1 MGCLRLTPSRT
12 PACHLSS
19 SCAGQPLSR
28 PGARPRSGRPD
39 ASSRRAARPGRG
51 WGAGKSTLLRLL
63 AGLERPDSGQI
74 LIRGEPQRIDSPRTA
89 LRLGIGALLERP
101 AVAETLT
108 VLRASYSG
116 PSRAACCSPA
126 DVRPS
131 GRWRLATSS
140 GSRWARTPG

>member
-1 MGCLRLTPSRT
+1 M
-12 PACHLSS
+12 
-19 SCAGQPLSR
+19 
-28 PGARPRSGRPD
+28 
-39 ASSRRAARPGRG
+39 
-51 WGAGKSTLLRLL
+51 GAGKSTLLRVL